1 MVMNGDNKNLIITIL
16 AIIGGIV
23 VLGWAFKL
31 FANLLGLLVVVG
43 LVVVAVFF
51 VQNMMGK
58 GRR

>member
-1 MVMNGDNKNLIITIL
+1 MGENKNLIVTIL

-23 VLGWAFKL
+23 VLGWALKL
-31 FANLLGLLVVVG
+31 FANLFGLIVMIG
-43 LVVVAVFF
+43 LVIVAVIV